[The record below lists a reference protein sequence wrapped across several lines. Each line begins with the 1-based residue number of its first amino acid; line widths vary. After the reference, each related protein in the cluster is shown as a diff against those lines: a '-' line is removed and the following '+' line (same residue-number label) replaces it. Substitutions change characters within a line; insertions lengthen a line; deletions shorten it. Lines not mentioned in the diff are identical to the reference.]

1 MKIGKAICLL
11 VGLMIMCAAT
21 AMAQSKGTFLDASN
35 RFSITLSDGWQAA
48 SYTDAF
54 SRRRTEFVF
63 GQRDEGLLR
72 ISRNNLGGRTLVQVV
87 NRELEDLR
95 FYHGKYLLSG
105 REPFEGDALAGMRIA
120 FYYIE
125 HGRRATGVY
134 YFLEDANAVW
144 ILRFTGQV
152 GSLDA
157 NRDATDE
164 IARSF
169 RPKYDLPN
177 VISHSNVWKAKIV

>member
-1 MKIGKAICLL
+1 
-11 VGLMIMCAAT
+11 
-21 AMAQSKGTFLDASN
+21 
-35 RFSITLSDGWQAA
+35 
-48 SYTDAF
+48 
-54 SRRRTEFVF
+54 
-63 GQRDEGLLR
+63 
-72 ISRNNLGGRTLVQVV
+72 
-87 NRELEDLR
+87 
-95 FYHGKYLLSG
+95 LSG
-105 REPFEGDALAGMRIA
+105 REPFEGDAFAGMRIA

>member
-1 MKIGKAICLL
+1 MRIGKAMCVLT
-11 VGLMIMCAAT
+11 VLMTMCPAT
-21 AMAQSKGTFLDASN
+21 AMAQSNGTFIDASN
-35 RFSITLSDGWQAA
+35 RFRITLSEGWQAV

-54 SRRRTEFVF
+54 SRSRTEFVR

-72 ISRNNLGGRTLVQVV
+72 ISRNNLSGRTLDHAVD
-87 NRELEDLR
+87 RELEDLR
-95 FYHGKYLLSG
+95 FYHGKYLLSV
-105 REPFEGDALAGMRIA
+105 REPFEGKALRGLRIA

-125 HGRRATGVY
+125 GGRRATGTY
-134 YFLEDANAVW
+134 YFLADPSKVW

-157 NRDATDE
+157 NRNATDE

-169 RPKYDLPN
+169 RPK
-177 VISHSNVWKAKIV
+177 